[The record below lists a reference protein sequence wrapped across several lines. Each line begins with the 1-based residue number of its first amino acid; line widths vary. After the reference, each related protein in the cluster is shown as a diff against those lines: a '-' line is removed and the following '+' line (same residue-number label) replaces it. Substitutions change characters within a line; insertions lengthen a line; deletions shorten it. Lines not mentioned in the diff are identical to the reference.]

1 MLRSI
6 NLRNFKA
13 WRELNVELGHV
24 TGFFGANSSGKSSII
39 QFLLMLKE
47 TKNATD
53 RSIVIDFG
61 SQHQLVNLGSYRNV
75 VFSHE
80 EENNISWSIHW
91 KLDEKLVIH
100 NPSGNRRDVLASGE
114 TLGLQTEI
122 TFHDHAP
129 SCNYLKYSIESHEF
143 LIRHKKDNSTEFEL
157 VANSPERFRFVRNQS
172 RAWSLPGPIKTHLFP
187 DQAKTYF
194 QNSNFLAQFEYEYES
209 LMNSIYY
216 LGPLREHP
224 RREYSWSGTSPTDV
238 GTRGERTVEAILAA
252 TNRGET
258 RNRGGRTHYKPFQ
271 EIIAYWLKQ
280 IGLIESFSIEEIGKG
295 ANLYRALVRR
305 DARSPEALLTDVGF
319 GVSQVLPALVLLQYV
334 PEGSIV
340 IMEQPEI
347 HLHPSVQSGLADAI
361 LDISRSRNLQ
371 IIIESHSEHILR
383 RMQRRVAEEEFE
395 FSNLKL
401 FFCENSSG
409 ESTIHDLKL
418 NSYGEIGNWPKDFFG
433 DEMTEISETRKSA
446 LRRKIKDQSNAIS
459 G

>member
-1 MLRSI
+1 MLTQ
-6 NLRNFKA
+6 LKLKNFKA
-13 WRELNVELGHV
+13 WKNLDLQLGQV
-24 TGFFGANSSGKSSII
+24 TGLFGPNSSGKSSII

-53 RSIVIDFG
+53 RSLVIDFG
-61 SQHQLVNLGSYRNV
+61 SQSQLVNLGSYKNA

-80 EENNISWSIHW
+80 EDNNISWHIQW
-91 KLDEKLVIH
+91 KTPQKLIIY
-100 NPSGNRRDVLASGE
+100 NPSGNRRDVLVSGD
-114 TLGLQTEI
+114 TIDISTELK
-122 TFHDHAP
+122 FQDQAVH
-129 SCNYLKYSIESHEF
+129 CNYLKYSIDGSSF
-143 LIRHKKDNSTEFEL
+143 VIQPKKDNSTEFEL
-157 VANSPERFRFVRNQS
+157 TADSIPKFRFTRNKS

-209 LMNSIYY
+209 LINSIYY

-238 GTRGERTVEAILAA
+238 GARGERTVEAILAA
-252 TNRGET
+252 TLRGET
-258 RNRGGRTHYKPFQ
+258 RNRGRKTHYKPFQ
-271 EIIAYWLKQ
+271 EIIAYWLKE
-280 IGLIESFSIEEIGKG
+280 IGLIHSFSIEEIGKG

-305 DARSPEALLTDVGF
+305 DPDSTDALLTDVGF

-361 LDISRSRNLQ
+361 MNISRSRNLQ
-371 IIIESHSEHILR
+371 VIIESHSEHILR

-395 FSNLKL
+395 SSRLKL
-401 FFCENSSG
+401 FFCENESG
-409 ESTIHDLKL
+409 RSKIHDLEL
-418 NSYGEIGNWPKDFFG
+418 NLYGEIKNWPKDFFG
-433 DEMTEISETRKSA
+433 DEMTEISETRKSI
-446 LRRKIKDQSNAIS
+446 LKRKIRGQANAGS
-459 G
+459 D